1 MMQCPVCHGSLLSE
15 RLRCGSCGLAYEGRF
30 RLPALAR
37 LSRDSLLLAESFL
50 LAGGNLK
57 ELGERL
63 ELSYPTVRK
72 RVDAMIEELAGLRR
86 ADRSRVE
93 EIMRAMERGEIA
105 AAEGMREI
113 RELNGEL

>member
-1 MMQCPVCHGSLLSE
+1 LRGD
-15 RLRCGSCGLAYEGRF
+15 RLRCGGCGLAYEGRF
-30 RLPALAR
+30 HLPALAR
-37 LSRDSLLLAESFL
+37 LSPDSLQLAESFL

-72 RVDAMIEELAGLRR
+72 RVDAMIEELSALRR
-86 ADRSRVE
+86 SDRARVD
-93 EIMRAMERGEIA
+93 EIMRAMERKEIA
-105 AAEGMREI
+105 AAEGLREI